1 MPLQLNHVRSQF
13 PSLQERYDGAPA
25 VFCDSPGGSQ
35 IPESVVMAMQE
46 YLGRFMANTGGQF
59 ATSIATDEVVAEAHR
74 LAADFMHCAPQ
85 EVVFG
90 ANMTNLTYLISR
102 SVGRTL
108 SHGDE
113 IIVSE
118 LDHEANIAPWL
129 QMAEERNLVV
139 HWARVDRETCTL
151 NLTQLRSLI
160 GRRTRLIAVGLASN
174 FSGSINPVAQI
185 AAWARAAGAMVYVDA
200 VHYAPHGLLDVRA
213 LDCDFLV
220 TSAYKHFGPHLG
232 ILYGKQRHLN
242 RLPAYQVRAHDG
254 SLPGKFEIGTSN
266 FEALAGFCACIQYI
280 SSLAAGDP
288 ELLISA
294 SRRDM
299 IVAALGLIR
308 EHERNLM
315 NRFLEGLRN
324 LAGYRL
330 YGLAS
335 ATDRV
340 PTFALRREGTT
351 PRQLAVHLAE
361 RNIFAWDGN
370 FYALAVAEALGV
382 EQSGGVLRIGF
393 AHYNTEGEVDTV
405 LEALDSVRPAE

>member
-13 PSLQERYDGAPA
+13 PSLQEQYDGSPA

-35 IPESVVMAMQE
+35 IPESVSLAMQE
-46 YLGRFMANTGGQF
+46 YMGRFMANSGGQF
-59 ATSIATDEVVAEAHR
+59 ATSLATDEVVAESHR
-74 LAADFMHCAPQ
+74 LAADFLHCAPQ

-90 ANMTNLTYLISR
+90 ANMTTLTYLISR
-102 SVGRTL
+102 CVGRTL

-118 LDHEANIAPWL
+118 LDHDANIAPWIQL
-129 QMAEERNLVV
+129 AEERNLVI
-139 HWARVDRETCTL
+139 HWARANRDSCTL
-151 NLTQLRSLI
+151 NLEQLRSLI
-160 GRRTRLIAVGLASN
+160 GRRTRLIALGLASN

-185 AAWARAAGAMVYVDA
+185 ANWAHTAGAMVYVDA

-213 LDCDFLV
+213 LNCDFLV

-232 ILYGKQRHLN
+232 VLYGKERHLN

-254 SLPGKFEIGTSN
+254 ALPGKFEIGTGN

-288 ELLISA
+288 ELLVSA
-294 SRRDM
+294 TRREM
-299 IVAALGLIR
+299 IQTAYKLIR
-308 EHERNLM
+308 EHEQSLSD
-315 NRFLEGLRN
+315 RFLNGLRS

-330 YGLAS
+330 YGLD
-335 ATDRV
+335 TPIDRV

-351 PRQLAVHLAE
+351 PRQLAIHLAE

-370 FYALAVAEALGV
+370 FYALAISEALGV

-393 AHYNTEGEVDTV
+393 THYNTADEVDTI
-405 LEALDSVRPAE
+405 LEALNSVRTAD